1 MKQFSRVFLL
11 LAILST
17 PALSGC
23 GFSPIY
29 GQSSASRASVE
40 GHLAKV
46 FVASIP
52 DREGQYLYNALI
64 DRFYRG
70 GYPSEAPYLLEV
82 GDLKEAVRDLD
93 ITVRSDATRGQLRM
107 SATFMLRD
115 RLEDVVVLKRELSA
129 ITSYNILSS
138 EFTNR
143 VSEDNARLNALDDLA
158 RQIELQIGLYFDRQ
172 N

>member
-1 MKQFSRVFLL
+1 MLT
-11 LAILST
+11 A
-17 PALSGC
+17 C

-29 GQSSASRASVE
+29 GQSGAAHSSVE
-40 GHLAKV
+40 AHLGKV
-46 FVASIP
+46 FIATIP
-52 DREGQYLYNALI
+52 DRDGQYLYNALV

-70 GYPSEAPYLLEV
+70 DYPSEAPYLLEV
-82 GDLKEAVRDLD
+82 GDLKEALRDLD
-93 ITVRSDATRGQLRM
+93 ITVRSDATRGQLRI
-107 SATFMLRD
+107 SATFTLRD
-115 RLEDVVVLKRELSA
+115 RHEDVVVLGRELSA

-158 RQIELQIGLYFDRQ
+158 RQIELQVALYFDRQ